1 MKLPKDSNTKICSRD
16 ETQHSGGSLNL
27 VNIPS
32 PKKNKKDINFL
43 NNCNVTIKEE
53 DQIYLKQLKFHFHIV
68 NIIKKKK
75 NHNAEKLK
83 PIPNS

>member
-32 PKKNKKDINFL
+32 PKKNKKDISLL
-43 NNCNVTIKEE
+43 NNCNVTIKKE
-53 DQIYLKQLKFHFHIV
+53 DQIHFKKLKFHFHIKLLTLF
-68 NIIKKKK
+68 KKKTTMLK
-75 NHNAEKLK
+75 N
-83 PIPNS
+83 

>member
-32 PKKNKKDINFL
+32 PKKNKKDISFL
-43 NNCNVTIKEE
+43 NNYNVTIKKE
-53 DQIYLKQLKFHFHIV
+53 DQIPFKKLKFHFHIKLLTLL
-68 NIIKKKK
+68 KKKK
-75 NHNAEKLK
+75 TQC
-83 PIPNS
+83 